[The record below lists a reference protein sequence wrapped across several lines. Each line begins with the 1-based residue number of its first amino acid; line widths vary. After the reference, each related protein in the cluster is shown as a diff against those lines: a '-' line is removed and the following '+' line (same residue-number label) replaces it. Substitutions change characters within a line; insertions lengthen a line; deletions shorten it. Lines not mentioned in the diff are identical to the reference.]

1 MCCFFATLVALGPR
15 AAILVWWL
23 VDTARWDLAFSNFF
37 WAVLGFIFLP
47 WTTLAWVAVWSP
59 SGLTGFDWVILALG
73 VFIDIASYGASEYG
87 RRDRYATV

>member
-23 VDTARWDLAFSNFF
+23 VDTARWELAFSNFF
-37 WAVLGFIFLP
+37 WAFLGFIFLP